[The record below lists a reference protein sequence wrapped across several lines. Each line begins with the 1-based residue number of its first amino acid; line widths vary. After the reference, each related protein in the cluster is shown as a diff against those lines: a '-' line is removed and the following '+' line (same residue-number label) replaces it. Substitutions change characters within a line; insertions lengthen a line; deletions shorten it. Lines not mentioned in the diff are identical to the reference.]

1 LTHRHDRKTISKDNE
16 QHLRKQYDCSAF
28 ILFYYSYFYFVSF
41 LLFSLFVLL
50 VERREEGD
58 ENNKSGAKL
67 IILSFCF
74 AEAIADLA
82 RVSQRM

>member
-1 LTHRHDRKTISKDNE
+1 
-16 QHLRKQYDCSAF
+16 
-28 ILFYYSYFYFVSF
+28 
-41 LLFSLFVLL
+41 L